1 MTGHS
6 TGRPSYEGPAR
17 QMAPKTPT
25 NAVYADSYRSE
36 VAGTSDIATA
46 VPHNHPKSLRAH
58 IYSLLPRH
66 AIFHAQIE
74 IHQISSVP
82 LVHGEF
88 AVRWKLKNLTTPPGS
103 KSSLLGIVKSRRNG
117 GTSPTSSRVDIKGKG
132 KEEDVDIE
140 DDNESSSVYASSIS
154 PDGSSSIS
162 SSGDDRPVMPSVVIS
177 SGASSSH
184 SHSSSSTPSSSR
196 PAARGQTPFLPLM
209 EHSVTWSQSLSV
221 YIKIP
226 LSRDREN
233 PDALMHNPAKF
244 VVTQRVISGD
254 PDAPQNP
261 RMGAVYLDLS
271 EYADPSLGEVTRR
284 YLLRESKTN
293 ATLKLSIQLTHV
305 GGEKAF
311 VAPPLPKGEILNG
324 VAALLE
330 NDVYRTRPRGFNIYG
345 QYGASKTHIHEH
357 HEEDPYDSDST
368 TSSQSRPRSYAS
380 SNHHHRQY
388 EQQQG
393 RQTRPYDLSELPLAY
408 AYGPKTTEALIESLF
423 NPLEV
428 SETTRVEG
436 KESPFVNY
444 VSGLDDDMGKRASLP
459 QAV

>member
-1 MTGHS
+1 MTGHFV
-6 TGRPSYEGPAR
+6 GRSSYEGPAR
-17 QMAPKTPT
+17 PTAPKMPV

-36 VAGTSDIATA
+36 MTGTTDIATP
-46 VPHNHPKSLRAH
+46 VPHNPKSLRAH
-58 IYSLLPRH
+58 LQSLLPRH
-66 AIFHAQIE
+66 AVFHAQIE
-74 IHQISSVP
+74 IQQISSVP

-88 AVRWKLKNLTTPPGS
+88 AVRWKLKHLTTPPGS
-103 KSSLLGIVKSRRNG
+103 KNSLLGIVNPRRSG
-117 GTSPTSSRVDIKGKG
+117 GTSPNSSRVDIKGKG
-132 KEEDVDIE
+132 KESELAEEEVDIE
-140 DDNESSSVYASSIS
+140 DDNESGSIYASSIS
-154 PDGSSSIS
+154 PDGSSSLS

-184 SHSSSSTPSSSR
+184 SHSSSSTPPSFR
-196 PAARGQTPFLPLM
+196 PAARGQTPFLPLT

-233 PDALMHNPAKF
+233 PDALMPNPAKF
-244 VVTQRVISGD
+244 VVIQRVISGD

-261 RMGAVYLDLS
+261 RLGAVYLDLS

-311 VAPPLPKGEILNG
+311 VAPSLPKGEILNG
-324 VAALLE
+324 VASLLE
-330 NDVYRTRPRGFNIYG
+330 NDVYRTRPRGFNIY
-345 QYGASKTHIHEH
+345 
-357 HEEDPYDSDST
+357 
-368 TSSQSRPRSYAS
+368 
-380 SNHHHRQY
+380 
-388 EQQQG
+388 G

-423 NPLEV
+423 NPL
-428 SETTRVEG
+428 
-436 KESPFVNY
+436 
-444 VSGLDDDMGKRASLP
+444 
-459 QAV
+459 

>member
-1 MTGHS
+1 
-6 TGRPSYEGPAR
+6 
-17 QMAPKTPT
+17 
-25 NAVYADSYRSE
+25 
-36 VAGTSDIATA
+36 
-46 VPHNHPKSLRAH
+46 LRAH
-58 IYSLLPRH
+58 IQSLLPRH

-88 AVRWKLKNLTTPPGS
+88 AVRWKLKNLTAPPGS

-117 GTSPTSSRVDIKGKG
+117 GTSPNSSRVDIKGKG
-132 KEEDVDIE
+132 KEKEETEEDADIE
-140 DDNESSSVYASSIS
+140 DDNESSSVYASSTS
-154 PDGSSSIS
+154 PDGSSSLS

-196 PAARGQTPFLPLM
+196 PATRGQTPFLPLT

-233 PDALMHNPAKF
+233 PDALMPNPAKF

-345 QYGASKTHIHEH
+345 
-357 HEEDPYDSDST
+357 
-368 TSSQSRPRSYAS
+368 
-380 SNHHHRQY
+380 
-388 EQQQG
+388 
-393 RQTRPYDLSELPLAY
+393 RQTRPYDLSDLPLAY

-428 SETTRVEG
+428 SET
-436 KESPFVNY
+436 
-444 VSGLDDDMGKRASLP
+444 
-459 QAV
+459 

>member
-1 MTGHS
+1 
-6 TGRPSYEGPAR
+6 
-17 QMAPKTPT
+17 MAPV

-46 VPHNHPKSLRAH
+46 LPHKGLRAH
-58 IYSLLPRH
+58 LQSLLPRH
-66 AIFHAQIE
+66 AVFHAQIE

-88 AVRWKLKNLTTPPGS
+88 AVRWKLKNLTVPPGS
-103 KSSLLGIVKSRRNG
+103 KQSLLGIVKPRRNG
-117 GTSPTSSRVDIKGKG
+117 AGCPSSSIVDIKGKG
-132 KEEDVDIE
+132 KEREQAEEEADFE
-140 DDNESSSVYASSIS
+140 DDNESSSAYASSIS
-154 PDGSSSIS
+154 PDGSSSLSSSSDDRSVMPSLIIS
-162 SSGDDRPVMPSVVIS
+162 SS
-177 SGASSSH
+177 ASSTH
-184 SHSSSSTPSSSR
+184 SHSSSSTPLYSR
-196 PAARGQTPFLPLM
+196 PAARGQTPFLPLV

-233 PDALMHNPAKF
+233 PDTLMSNPAKF
-244 VVTQRVISGD
+244 VVTQRVIAGD

-261 RMGAVYLDLS
+261 RLGAIYLDLS
-271 EYADPSLGEVTRR
+271 KYADPSLGEVTRR

-305 GGEKAF
+305 GGEQAF
-311 VAPPLPKGEILNG
+311 IAPTLPKGEILNG

-330 NDVYRTRPRGFNIYG
+330 TDVYRIRPRGFNIYG
-345 QYGASKTHIHEH
+345 QYGASKAHIRDH
-357 HEEDPYDSDST
+357 HEDDPYDSDSST
-368 TSSQSRPRSYAS
+368 TSSRSRPHSHAF

-393 RQTRPYDLSELPLAY
+393 RQTRPYDLSDLPLAY

-428 SETTRVEG
+428 SEKTRVEG
-436 KESPFVNY
+436 RESPFVSY
-444 VSGLDDDMGKRASLP
+444 VSGLDDEGMLGRRVGLP
-459 QAV
+459 QAAR